1 MSRAQT
7 PRIADVARR
16 ARVSLA
22 TVSRALNGKSSVDP
36 TLAARVHAAATELG
50 YRPNHAARNLRA
62 RSSTVWGIV
71 VADIT
76 NPFFTRIVRAVQDA
90 AWKERRTV
98 IVCNTDEDLDR
109 ERGAIDVLVAEGVGG
124 VIIAPA
130 SETATDVRPLI
141 DRGIPVVAI
150 DRRLPTAVD
159 CVLVDNVAGGRAA
172 TEHLLGA
179 GARHLACITGPRDTT
194 TARERL
200 LGFRQVLAA
209 AGAGRGAFS
218 HADYRE
224 DGGRA
229 ALLRWI
235 REDRLPDG
243 VFVANNL
250 MTLGVLRAAYEQ
262 GIGVPGDLR
271 VVGFDELPWGG
282 GVAGQVPVVVQPTTA
297 MAEAAVAMLARRE
310 AGDRGPARN
319 VVLTPRL
326 HAPDWSAKLTAV
338 AGLLPF
344 AGCPET
350 LDPDSPHQLVR
361 RP

>member
-1 MSRAQT
+1 VVATSRVDMNRART

-22 TVSRALNGKSSVDP
+22 TVSRVMNGKSSVDP
-36 TLAARVHAAATELG
+36 RLAARVLAAATELG

-62 RSSTVWGIV
+62 KSSTVWGIV

-130 SETATDVRPLI
+130 SETATDVRPLT

-150 DRRLPTAVD
+150 DRRLPTVVD
-159 CVLVDNVAGGRAA
+159 CVLVDNIAGGRAA
-172 TEHLLGA
+172 TEHLLAG

-200 LGFRQVLAA
+200 LGFRQALTVAR
-209 AGAGRGAFS
+209 AGRGSFTHS
-218 HADYRE
+218 DYRE
-224 DGGRA
+224 DGGRD

-235 REDRLPDG
+235 RQDRLPDG
-243 VFVANNL
+243 LFVANNL
-250 MTLGVLRAAYEQ
+250 MTLGVLRAAQEQ
-262 GIGVPGDLR
+262 GIRVPGDLR

-297 MAEAAVAMLARRE
+297 MADVAVAMLAKRE
-310 AGDRGPARN
+310 AGDRGPAQD

-326 HAPDWSAKLTAV
+326 HALDQSVNLTVV
-338 AGLLPF
+338 A
-344 AGCPET
+344 
-350 LDPDSPHQLVR
+350 
-361 RP
+361 

>member
-1 MSRAQT
+1 MKPAPT

-22 TVSRALNGKSSVDP
+22 TVSRVINGNGSVDP
-36 TLAARVHAAATELG
+36 RLAARVLAAATELG
-50 YRPNHAARNLRA
+50 YRPNHVARNLRA
-62 RSSTVWGIV
+62 KSSTVWGIV

-130 SETATDVRPLI
+130 SETATDVRPLS

-150 DRRLPTAVD
+150 DRRPPTPVD
-159 CVLVDNVAGGRAA
+159 CVLVDNMAGGRAA
-172 TEHLLGA
+172 AEHLLAG
-179 GARHLACITGPRDTT
+179 GARRVACITGPRDTT

-200 LGFRQVLAA
+200 LGFRQGLTAA
-209 AGAGRGAFS
+209 RARPGSVS

-235 REDRLPDG
+235 RQDRLPDG

-262 GIGVPGDLR
+262 GIRVPQDLR

-282 GVAGQVPVVVQPTTA
+282 GIAGQVPVIVQPTTA
-297 MAEAAVAMLARRE
+297 MADAAVAMLTRRQ
-310 AGDRGPARN
+310 AGDRGPARD

-326 HAPDWSAKLTAV
+326 HALDRSVNLTVV
-338 AGLLPF
+338 A
-344 AGCPET
+344 
-350 LDPDSPHQLVR
+350 
-361 RP
+361 